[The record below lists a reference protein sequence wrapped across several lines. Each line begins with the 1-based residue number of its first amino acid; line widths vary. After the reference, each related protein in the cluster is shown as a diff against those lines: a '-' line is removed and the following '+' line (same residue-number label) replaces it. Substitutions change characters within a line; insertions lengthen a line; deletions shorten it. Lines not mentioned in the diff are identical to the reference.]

1 VSVEAQTT
9 KVDLRQEI
17 RFAVVMY
24 GGVSLAIYING
35 VAQELFNLVR
45 ATAFKQGSDKPSLS
59 ESDEEFQGTVCV
71 YRKLGQILGME
82 EGESW
87 GPNSPIRTRFTVDIL
102 SGTSAGGINAVYL
115 AKALANGQTID
126 QLARLWVEEGDILKL
141 INDAKSVEGL
151 DGLKVQ
157 KPPKSLLN
165 SQRMYRKLL
174 DALDGMEKKG
184 ERSTEKTQS
193 PYVEELD
200 LFVTATDFRGLPI
213 RLQLLDEVVEELR
226 HRHVFRF
233 RYADERS
240 EEPSNDFHADNNPFL
255 AYAARCTSSF
265 PFAFD
270 PMALKNIDDIVKTVS
285 AHSHSGKLG
294 TERDRWQ
301 KFFPEYRQPSGGSAH
316 PPEIYDFTQRAFVD
330 GGYLD
335 NKPFGHA
342 IDALASRNSGVPVD
356 RKLIYIDPSPE
367 RSTEWRQDA
376 DPPNPVEN
384 VAAAFSLARYET
396 IREDLQRVLARN
408 RLITRVESIV
418 SEREQD
424 VKYGSR
430 SEPVIA
436 EDFAGHDLKDM
447 IRAEGVAYGGYHRLK
462 LGALTD
468 DLAMLIARVSGF
480 DLQSDEPVAVRYF
493 VREWRK
499 EYYRPDINHSGQPD
513 ADGTDENAEEIATE
527 NAFLL
532 RYDLAY
538 RIRRLDFVLNRID
551 HLYALNGKAKDTLT
565 HLEVKPVPNGPE
577 QKQEFQ
583 TKLRDLR
590 DQLDTVLA
598 GLRAARAQLELPGPG
613 NPLAEKVIAV
623 VKETGLDQKKLREL
637 LEEPTEELRSS
648 KARSILLDKPEAKQA
663 FRALAARLEEIIQ
676 EATVK
681 ASEDCGRILGQRALN
696 GDTATPADA
705 AVAAVRHYYDSYDH
719 YDMISYPILYSTE
732 VGDEIDAV
740 DVLRVSPE
748 DATTLIDER
757 DPNEPRRKLAGTSV
771 NNFGAFLDRG
781 WRRNDI
787 LWGRLDAAERIITV
801 LLPGEA
807 LKTDREDLL
816 EKAQLA
822 ILEEEFVS
830 EDRNRLLQLIADALA
845 TNDSDDKN
853 EQALRQLAQGEEGA
867 PVNAAL
873 QAALRSGLTKD
884 QLLDFFRDS
893 YEVNRNLSPQTTL
906 KTLSRSTRVVGEIL
920 EDVADDYGKIGQRP
934 ATWMARFGRVFWGLV
949 EVSIPRS
956 IQGEFFRYWLVI
968 LYLFEALLIAVGTIF
983 VREQVQALGVGVVA
997 LGATAVIHFS
1007 TLLLRDYMVGKST
1020 WLRILIVASV
1030 FALLFFA
1037 VVGADTL
1044 FGLRTRLLGFP
1055 SDG

>member
-1 VSVEAQTT
+1 MGAEKA

-45 ATAFKQGSDKPSLS
+45 ATAFKEGTDEPSLS
-59 ESDEEFQGTVCV
+59 EGDEELRGTVCV
-71 YRKLGQILGME
+71 YRKLGRILGKE
-82 EGESW
+82 EEESW
-87 GPNSPIRTRFTVDIL
+87 DPDSPIRTRFTVDIL

-141 INDAKSVEGL
+141 INDARSLEGL
-151 DGLKVQ
+151 DGLKAQ
-157 KPPKSLLN
+157 NPPKSLLN

-174 DALDGMEKKG
+174 DALDGMEKKDDP
-184 ERSTEKTQS
+184 STEKTRS

-213 RLQLLDEVVEELR
+213 RLQLLDDVVEELR

-233 RYADERS
+233 RYADERA
-240 EEPSNDFHADNNPFL
+240 EQPCNDFHADNNPFL

-270 PMALKNIDDIVKTVS
+270 PMALENIDDVLKTVPE
-285 AHSHSGKLG
+285 HSHRGKLG

-301 KFFPEYRQPSGGSAH
+301 KYFPEYRPPSGGSPH
-316 PPEIYDFTQRAFVD
+316 PPEIYDFTERAFVD

-342 IDALASRNSGVPVD
+342 IDALATRNSGVPVD
-356 RKLIYIDPSPE
+356 RKLVYIDPSPE

-376 DPPNPVEN
+376 DPPNAVEN

-424 VKYGSR
+424 VRYGAGA
-430 SEPVIA
+430 EPVRA
-436 EDFAGHDLKDM
+436 KDFEKWDLEDM
-447 IRAEGVAYGGYHRLK
+447 IQAQGVAYGGYHRLK

-468 DLAMLIARVSGF
+468 ELAELIARVSDF
-480 DLQSDEPVAVRYF
+480 DPQSDESVAIRYF

-499 EYYRPDINHSGQPD
+499 KYYRPDINHSGRPNID
-513 ADGTDENAEEIATE
+513 TTNGDAEEIATE

-551 HLYALNGKAKDTLT
+551 YLHGLNKKSKDTLT
-565 HLEVKPVPNGPE
+565 LLGAEPVPDGPE
-577 QKQEFQ
+577 QKLEFQ
-583 TKLRDLR
+583 MELRKLRN
-590 DQLDTVLA
+590 QLDGVLA
-598 GLRAARAQLELPGPG
+598 GLRKARARLGLPGRL
-613 NPLAEKVIAV
+613 NPLSEQVIAV
-623 VKETGLDQKKLREL
+623 VKETGLDQKEL
-637 LEEPTEELRSS
+637 CKFLGERDEELRCS
-648 KARSILLDKPEAKQA
+648 KTRSILFDKPEAKEA
-663 FRALAARLEEIIQ
+663 FRRLAAKLEEMIRK
-676 EATVK
+676 ATET
-681 ASEDCGRILGQRALN
+681 ASEKCQLILGQRERD
-696 GDTATPADA
+696 GHTASFADA
-705 AVAAVRHYYDSYDH
+705 AVDAVRHYYDSYDH

-732 VGDEIDAV
+732 VGEEIDSV

-748 DATTLIDER
+748 DAPSLIDER
-757 DPNEPRRKLAGTSV
+757 NPNEPRRKLAGTSV
-771 NNFGAFLDRG
+771 RNFGAFLDRG

-787 LWGRLDAAERIITV
+787 LWGRLDAAERIITA

-807 LKTDREDLL
+807 NKTNREDLI
-816 EKAQLA
+816 EEAQLA
-822 ILEEEFVS
+822 ILEETFVS

-845 TNDSDDKN
+845 TDDSDDEN

-867 PVNAAL
+867 PVNSTL
-873 QAALRSGLTKD
+873 QAALRSRLTKE
-884 QLLDFFRDS
+884 QLLAFFRNS
-893 YEVNRNLSPQTTL
+893 YQVNRNLSPQTTL

-934 ATWMARFGRVFWGLV
+934 ATWLARFGRVFWGLV

-956 IQGEFFRYWLVI
+956 IQGEFFRYWLVF

-983 VREQVQALGVGVVA
+983 VREQVQALGVVA
-997 LGATAVIHFS
+997 LVATAVIHIS
-1007 TLLLRDYMVGKST
+1007 TLLLRDYMTGKST

-1030 FALLFFA
+1030 LALLFFA
-1037 VVGADTL
+1037 LVGVDTL
-1044 FGLRTRLLGFP
+1044 FDLRSKLLGFLHA
-1055 SDG
+1055 